1 MRERTT
7 VGLLV
12 LVMAGVLIMASGCAK
27 KPAPEQE
34 TARPPVQEGM
44 KTDQGV
50 PAPDRGEAAPAPVSL
65 AGREAEVDDF
75 ENEYIYFDFDRYTLS
90 AEATAVLNRKVA
102 FLKAH
107 ADLAVEVQGHCDE
120 RGTAEYN
127 MALGDRRAKAARDYL
142 VTMGIAASRLTS
154 ISYGEERP
162 IDTAG
167 SEDAWAKNRRA
178 QFMVSNK

>member
-1 MRERTT
+1 M
-7 VGLLV
+7 V
-12 LVMAGVLIMASGCAK
+12 LVMACALLLATGCAK

-34 TARPPVQEGM
+34 TARPPAQEGM
-44 KTDQGV
+44 KTDQV
-50 PAPDRGEAAPAPVSL
+50 IPAPDRVEAAPAPVSL
-65 AGREAEVDDF
+65 AGRESEVDDF
-75 ENEYIYFDFDRYTLS
+75 ENEYIYFDFNRYTLTP
-90 AEATAVLNRKVA
+90 EATAVLNRKVA

-142 VTMGIAASRLTS
+142 FTMGIGASRLTS

-167 SEDAWAKNRRA
+167 SEEAWAKNRRA
-178 QFMVSNK
+178 QFVISNK